1 MKESINNTSPAEQ
14 SPWAMRALAVPMT
27 PTTTKTAPTAQEQI
41 QILPLNMLATFEGH
55 PFKVIQDDNF
65 QKLVES
71 VKENGV
77 LIPAVARP
85 KGDSYELI
93 SGHRRKAACQTLG
106 LEVMPVIVREMT
118 NEQAVVSMV
127 DSNVQ
132 RENILPSEKAFAY
145 KMKWDAIKKQGKRTD
160 LTSTQVGQK
169 SWSVNQVAEKV
180 GDSRN
185 QIQRYIR
192 LAELIPQLLNL
203 VDDKLIAL
211 NPAVEISYLPK
222 KEQEELLSTMQ
233 SEDRTPSLSQCQRM
247 RKLSA
252 EGRLDMDAIFTVMT
266 EEKGNQK
273 EQVKFGIDDLRQF
286 FPKDYD
292 PQRMQQTIIKLLEE
306 WQRKRQRQREEQS
319 RDAR

>member
-1 MKESINNTSPAEQ
+1 
-14 SPWAMRALAVPMT
+14 
-27 PTTTKTAPTAQEQI
+27 
-41 QILPLNMLATFEGH
+41 
-55 PFKVIQDDNF
+55 
-65 QKLVES
+65 
-71 VKENGV
+71 
-77 LIPAVARP
+77 
-85 KGDSYELI
+85 
-93 SGHRRKAACQTLG
+93 
-106 LEVMPVIVREMT
+106 
-118 NEQAVVSMV
+118 
-127 DSNVQ
+127 
-132 RENILPSEKAFAY
+132 
-145 KMKWDAIKKQGKRTD
+145 IKKQGKRTD

-192 LAELIPQLLNL
+192 LMELIPPLLNL
-203 VDDKLIAL
+203 VDEKLIAF

-222 KEQEELLSTMQ
+222 KEQEALLTTMQ
-233 SEDRTPSLSQCQRM
+233 SEDRTPSLSQCQRL

-252 EGRLDMDAIFTVMT
+252 EGRLDMDAIFTIMT

-292 PQRMQQTIIKLLEE
+292 PQRMQKTIIKLLEE

-319 RDAR
+319 RGAR